1 MRVTQSMLS
10 NNMLS
15 NLSNSYEKLAKL
27 QDQIAS
33 QKKITRPSDDPV
45 VAMKGI
51 TYRRNLQEVEQ
62 YKRNFSEAYNWM
74 DNTDATLD
82 KAGLALQRIRELVVQ
97 ASNDTYDQ
105 AQRESVSN
113 EIQQLK
119 EHLVELANTKV
130 GDKYIFNGTDT
141 MNKPVEVDGDNNV
154 ISVSKNSNPVEL
166 ELSKGVNIQ
175 VNVNAQNIFST
186 GDGGLFTDIEEL
198 INELS
203 NTSDGAELTAFIEKI
218 DTHLGNVTNARS
230 DLGARANR
238 VELMEQRIDQQEIIA
253 TQMMSENED
262 VDFEKV
268 ITELLA
274 QESTHRAAL
283 SVGARIIQPTLMDFL
298 R

>member
-15 NLSNSYEKLAKL
+15 NLSNSYAKLAKY
-27 QDQIAS
+27 QDQISS

-74 DNTDATLD
+74 DNSDAALD
-82 KAGLALQRIRELVVQ
+82 KAGQALQRIRELVVQ

-105 AQRESVSN
+105 SQRDSMRE
-113 EIQQLK
+113 EIVQLK
-119 EHLVELANTKV
+119 EHLVEIANTKV

-141 MNKPVEVDGDNNV
+141 LHKPVDASGTT
-154 ISVSKNSNPVEL
+154 VSTNINPVQL
-166 ELSKGVNIQ
+166 ELSKGVFIP
-175 VNVNAQNIFST
+175 VNVNPQDAFS
-186 GDGGLFTDIEEL
+186 GPLFSEIQDL
-198 INELS
+198 IDKLPA
-203 NTSDGAELTAFIEKI
+203 SDGQSLTGEIDKI
-218 DTHLGNVTNARS
+218 DTHLSSITNARS
-230 DLGARANR
+230 NLGARANR

-253 TQMMSENED
+253 TQMMSDNED
-262 VDFEKV
+262 IDFEKV
-268 ITELLA
+268 VTELLA
-274 QESTHRAAL
+274 QESVHRAAL
-283 SVGARIIQPTLMDFL
+283 SVGSRIIQPTLMDFL